1 MRIEPDRRET
11 VDHRK
16 LARALLHLAQ
26 ADYDSK
32 HPESSSNAPPDSH
45 RDIATDAD
53 PANRE

>member
-26 ADYDSK
+26 ADYDAK
-32 HPESSSNAPPDSH
+32 HPESSSNAPPED
-45 RDIATDAD
+45 RRDAD
-53 PANRE
+53 ADAEPTSQE